1 MSKNLPP
8 IILSLIVLFIGSRL
22 SPNFLDVA
30 YLRDS
35 ATLLAEIGIIAI
47 AMNYVI
53 AAGQIDLSVG
63 SNMVLTSCVTAKL
76 LQSGISAPLA
86 IVGGVLFA
94 TFLGWLNGFLVTSFR
109 VPSFLITVATLAI
122 FRGAAKALLG
132 PNSIKIPENLV
143 GIDTATFAWL
153 TVPLWILVALT
164 VVFIIILHRTVFGA
178 WVIAVGSSQRTA
190 FYSGVPVSRVIHLTF
205 MLTGFMSGIAAMLML
220 SRLGI
225 ARPDLA
231 NGAELDI
238 ITIVVVGGT
247 LIQGGSA
254 NILGS
259 LLAFV
264 LIALLRTALG
274 VASVTAEY
282 QMTIIGA
289 LLITAVLAKT
299 LSIRIPFP
307 KRSAIRVKSP

>member
-1 MSKNLPP
+1 
-8 IILSLIVLFIGSRL
+8 
-22 SPNFLDVA
+22 
-30 YLRDS
+30 
-35 ATLLAEIGIIAI
+35 
-47 AMNYVI
+47 
-53 AAGQIDLSVG
+53 
-63 SNMVLTSCVTAKL
+63 
-76 LQSGISAPLA
+76 
-86 IVGGVLFA
+86 
-94 TFLGWLNGFLVTSFR
+94 
-109 VPSFLITVATLAI
+109 
-122 FRGAAKALLG
+122 
-132 PNSIKIPENLV
+132 
-143 GIDTATFAWL
+143 
-153 TVPLWILVALT
+153 
-164 VVFIIILHRTVFGA
+164 
-178 WVIAVGSSQRTA
+178 
-190 FYSGVPVSRVIHLTF
+190 
-205 MLTGFMSGIAAMLML
+205 MLTGLLSGIASMLML

-289 LLITAVLAKT
+289 LLIAAVLAKT
-299 LSIRIPFP
+299 FNIRIPFP
-307 KRSAIRVKSP
+307 KRSPIEVESP

>member
-8 IILSLIVLFIGSRL
+8 LILSLIVLFIGSRL
-22 SPNFLDVA
+22 SPNFLDAA

-35 ATLLAEIGIIAI
+35 ASLLAEIGIIAI

-63 SNMVLTSCVTAKL
+63 ANMILTSCVTAKL
-76 LQSGISAPLA
+76 LQFGMPAPLA
-86 IVGGVLFA
+86 ILSGVLFA
-94 TFLGWLNGFLVTSFR
+94 TSLGWLNGFLITFFR

-132 PNSIKIPENLV
+132 PNSIKIPPNLV
-143 GIDTATFAWL
+143 GIDTSTFAWL
-153 TVPLWILVALT
+153 TVPLWILLILT
-164 VVFIIILHRTVFGA
+164 GLFIIILNRTVFGA
-178 WVIAVGSSQRTA
+178 WVIAVGSNQRA
-190 FYSGVPVSRVIHLTF
+190 AYYSGVPVSRVIQSTF
-205 MLTGFMSGIAAMLML
+205 MLTGLLSGIASMLML

-289 LLITAVLAKT
+289 LLIAAVLAKT
-299 LSIRIPFP
+299 FNIRIPFP
-307 KRSAIRVKSP
+307 KRSPIEVESP